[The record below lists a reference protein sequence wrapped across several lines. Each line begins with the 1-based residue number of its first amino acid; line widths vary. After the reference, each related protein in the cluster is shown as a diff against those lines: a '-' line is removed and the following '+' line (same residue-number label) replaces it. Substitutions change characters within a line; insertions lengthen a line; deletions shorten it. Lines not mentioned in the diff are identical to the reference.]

1 MKNLS
6 KEELDVNQLRSKLP
20 YNPNKKYQVMGIL
33 NLTPD
38 SFYDGS
44 ELSENN
50 IIQKF
55 NKVAVSDIVDIG
67 AESSRPGAKPI
78 DEKEEI
84 YRISKFLN
92 LNINHKCLSID
103 SYKKNVIE
111 FCLKSGFNMINDIS
125 GGGKKFENI
134 DIAAKYNVPIILMH
148 MKGTPVNMQKNINYS
163 NIIEDICNYFELR
176 IKYIE
181 KIGFDLNNVILD
193 PGIGF
198 GKSFNHN
205 YEIIKNI
212 NKFKKFNCRVLV
224 GLSRKSMLNFNNN
237 KPVDRMYKSIS
248 MQAIC
253 VNNGANII
261 RTHDPLETIDSLQPV
276 LELEKY

>member
-1 MKNLS
+1 
-6 KEELDVNQLRSKLP
+6 
-20 YNPNKKYQVMGIL
+20 MGIL

-44 ELSENN
+44 KLSKNN

-55 NKVAVSDIVDIG
+55 NKVSKSDIIDIG
-67 AESSRPGAKPI
+67 AESSRPGAKSLTEI
-78 DEKEEI
+78 EEMN
-84 YRISKFLN
+84 RISKFLN

-111 FCLKSGFNMINDIS
+111 FCLKNGFNMINDIS
-125 GGGKKFENI
+125 GGGNKFENI
-134 DIAAKYNVPIILMH
+134 DIAAKYNVPIVIMH
-148 MKGTPVNMQKNINYS
+148 MKGTPINMQDNINYK
-163 NIIEDICNYFELR
+163 NIIKDICNFFESR
-176 IKYIE
+176 IKYVK
-181 KIGFDLNNVILD
+181 KIGFNLNKVILD

-198 GKSFNHN
+198 GKTFNHN

-237 KPVDRMYKSIS
+237 EPVDRLYKSIS

-253 VNNGANII
+253 INNGANII
-261 RTHDPLETIDSLQPV
+261 RTHDPIETIDSLQPV

>member
-1 MKNLS
+1 
-6 KEELDVNQLRSKLP
+6 
-20 YNPNKKYQVMGIL
+20 MGIL
-33 NLTPD
+33 NLTTD

-55 NKVAVSDIVDIG
+55 NKVSQSDIVDIG
-67 AESSRPGAKPI
+67 AESSRPGAKPLP
-78 DEKEEI
+78 EKEELD
-84 YRISKFLN
+84 RISKFLN
-92 LNINHKCLSID
+92 LNITHNCLSID

-111 FCLKSGFNMINDIS
+111 FCLKNGFNMINDIS
-125 GGGKKFENI
+125 GGGDKFENI
-134 DIAAKYNVPIILMH
+134 DIAAKYDVPIVIMH
-148 MKGTPVNMQKNINYS
+148 MNGTPIDMQNNINY
-163 NIIEDICNYFELR
+163 NDIIDDICKFFELR

-181 KIGFDLNNVILD
+181 KTGFDLNNVILD

-237 KPVDRMYKSIS
+237 EPVDRLYKTIS

-253 VNNGANII
+253 INNGVDII
-261 RTHDPLETIDSLQPV
+261 RTHDPMETIDSLQPV

>member
-1 MKNLS
+1 
-6 KEELDVNQLRSKLP
+6 
-20 YNPNKKYQVMGIL
+20 
-33 NLTPD
+33 
-38 SFYDGS
+38 
-44 ELSENN
+44 
-50 IIQKF
+50 
-55 NKVAVSDIVDIG
+55 
-67 AESSRPGAKPI
+67 
-78 DEKEEI
+78 
-84 YRISKFLN
+84 
-92 LNINHKCLSID
+92 
-103 SYKKNVIE
+103 
-111 FCLKSGFNMINDIS
+111 MINDIS

-134 DIAAKYNVPIILMH
+134 DIAAKYNVPIVLMH
-148 MKGTPVNMQKNINYS
+148 MKGTPVNMQKKINYD
-163 NIIEDICNYFELR
+163 NIIEDICKFFELR
-176 IKYIE
+176 IRYIK

-237 KPVDRMYKSIS
+237 KPVDRLYKSIS

-276 LELEKY
+276 LELGKH

>member
-1 MKNLS
+1 
-6 KEELDVNQLRSKLP
+6 
-20 YNPNKKYQVMGIL
+20 MGIL

-44 ELSENN
+44 ELSDHN

-55 NKVAVSDIVDIG
+55 NKVSVSDIIDVG
-67 AESSRPGAKPI
+67 AESSRPGAMSLS
-78 DEKEEI
+78 EKEEI
-84 YRISKFLN
+84 NRISKFLN
-92 LNINHKCLSID
+92 LGINHNCLSID
-103 SYKKNVIE
+103 SYKSNVIE
-111 FCLKSGFNMINDIS
+111 FCLKNGFNMINDIS
-125 GGGKKFENI
+125 GGGDKFENI
-134 DIAAKYNVPIILMH
+134 DIAAKYDVPIVIMH
-148 MKGTPVNMQKNINYS
+148 MNGTPIDMQNNINY
-163 NIIEDICNYFELR
+163 NDIIGDICKFFESR

-237 KPVDRMYKSIS
+237 EPVDRLYKSIS

-253 VNNGANII
+253 VNNGVDII
-261 RTHDPLETIDSLQPV
+261 RTHDPIVTIDSLQPV